1 MLASGLSG
9 KPNSFI
15 NSDVALDG
23 EPVIGSFT
31 VDGLTYA
38 VIDESTI
45 ELVGVV
51 PSVILSEGSEA
62 AGVEESNESNASEAG
77 VASLPETVTYA
88 NITYT
93 LASIAPYAFY
103 LSGVTDVTLPASV
116 SDVDDRAFR
125 SSDVANVSVAEGN
138 QGYSSFDG
146 ALYSADKT
154 RLLLIPEGRVGAVL
168 LPREAEV
175 ADPGKFSHC
184 SLVDAISVEDGAAF
198 ASENGLLY
206 TSDLAT
212 LLRVPAGATEA
223 TIREGCTT
231 IAAGA
236 LEACAKLTTINAP
249 ATITSIS
256 PDVFHAIPTV
266 SLPAASV
273 ILSEGAESPEVEGSN
288 EGQAD
293 EASTQL
299 TAMVALASTD
309 DDLPEVDPASVQV
322 ALPEGAGVSLW
333 SAMGF
338 SVCPGN
344 RAAADAALGSAA
356 IYAACNVVTLD
367 GNGAT
372 TPGTRVIYTDG
383 RANGDGWYSDSS
395 LRNKIRQITVPQ
407 RNGYVFG
414 GYWGYSDYAK
424 RDMIIIGPSGYLSN
438 GDGHILSNR
447 VLTAIWHYTVA
458 FDVGESG
465 IAGIPDIA
473 ATLGSEVELP
483 NPVREN
489 YSFQGW
495 DTMPDGSGTR
505 YQGSALDIPTGADAR
520 VVLYAQ
526 WRPNDQDLSFDTSSE
541 PGDEDYPG
549 ADKPDQTIAGEQV
562 EAGEK
567 VEIEDPKRPGYVFQ
581 GWIIPNAGGTEAID
595 QDLVY
600 QDETDGKWYVDAS
613 KLPDYAGEDG
623 RVELT
628 ARWTSVISVDVP
640 SSVTFYAD
648 VVTQGN
654 ESREGLAS
662 SAFGQSKVQSQ
673 SEVDLRIVGLESK
686 QVKGNGSTSLGAS
699 DILKKKDGSTV
710 SGTDDKLFSLYPATG
725 ELQEDDLK
733 DPDATSASKPEGA
746 VDFSLDDI
754 LLERSFAADEFTIPA
769 GGTLSL
775 GYRLNLQET
784 ATELDYDKLSTLS
797 EGASAS
803 IANISYCFAAGH
815 MHGSATGSSS
825 EDIYIEYGG
834 KVYGTA
840 DIVGA
845 AGCISE
851 LGMAS
856 PCYALYNQIMHDQGI
871 PSKGLLPSDAK
882 AKIYARYTGSAATAN
897 QPNCK
902 RAGYVRLLMVG
913 LNHDAVELSVA
924 PSSAFD
930 FDSQVAK
937 RAGITFQFMD
947 ALFDGL
953 PMNQEGATTD
963 GGWRESE
970 MRTVTLSKSGDIASH
985 LAVYPFV
992 KEVYKFSN
1000 KLGGGDQGAGGSD
1013 ASYVDVIGVTSDKLF
1028 LPSFAE
1034 LSGGYISSSNLWLNH
1049 EGAHYSYWKDLCGV
1063 RSGISS
1069 FGGNVN
1075 WGTAIKLGADGAARQ
1090 WWTRLARIEANGFC
1104 YVLDNATSSGTG
1116 WGHIDHRT
1124 KLAIAPA
1131 FCL

>member
-1 MLASGLSG
+1 
-9 KPNSFI
+9 
-15 NSDVALDG
+15 
-23 EPVIGSFT
+23 
-31 VDGLTYA
+31 
-38 VIDESTI
+38 
-45 ELVGVV
+45 
-51 PSVILSEGSEA
+51 
-62 AGVEESNESNASEAG
+62 
-77 VASLPETVTYA
+77 
-88 NITYT
+88 
-93 LASIAPYAFY
+93 
-103 LSGVTDVTLPASV
+103 
-116 SDVDDRAFR
+116 
-125 SSDVANVSVAEGN
+125 
-138 QGYSSFDG
+138 
-146 ALYSADKT
+146 
-154 RLLLIPEGRVGAVL
+154 
-168 LPREAEV
+168 
-175 ADPGKFSHC
+175 
-184 SLVDAISVEDGAAF
+184 VDAISVEDGAAF

-206 TSDLAT
+206 SSDLTT
-212 LLRVPAGATEA
+212 LLRVPAGATEV
-223 TIREGCTT
+223 TIREGCAS
-231 IAAGA
+231 IATGA
-236 LEACAKLTTINAP
+236 LEACAKLATINAP
-249 ATITSIS
+249 ATVTSIS

-299 TAMVALASTD
+299 TAMVALASSD
-309 DDLPEVDPASVQV
+309 DYLPDVDPASVQV

-424 RDMIIIGPSGYLSN
+424 RDMIIIGPSGYLGN

-520 VVLYAQ
+520 AVLYAQ

-549 ADKPDQTIAGEQV
+549 ADKPDQTIAGEQIAV
-562 EAGEK
+562 GEK

-581 GWIIPNAGGTEAID
+581 GWTIPNAGGAEAID

-662 SAFGQSKVQSQ
+662 GAFGQSKVQSL
-673 SEVDLRIVGLESK
+673 SEVDLRIVGLESEP
-686 QVKGNGSTSLGAS
+686 VRGNGTTSLGATDLIKS
-699 DILKKKDGSTV
+699 KDGKPVSTTV
-710 SGTDDKLFSLYPATG
+710 DMLFSVYPVEKAPSEG
-725 ELQEDDLK
+725 DLK
-733 DPDATSASKPEGA
+733 DPDRKSEKLEGA
-746 VDFSLDDI
+746 ASFALDDI
-754 LLERSFAADEFTIPA
+754 LLEKEFASADFSIPA
-769 GGTLSL
+769 GKSLNL

-784 ATELDYDKLSTLS
+784 GAVLDYDKLSTLS
-797 EGASAS
+797 EGTSAS
-803 IANISYCFAAGH
+803 IANISYCFAADAIPSDWGEPLWIENPDRSYSPAKYLLLKDIKDAADDLSAH
-815 MHGSATGSSS
+815 ADDPAQSEHYSLYSSLVGTGTFHLKVDGKYLDIQLLGICQDAKTAGGKAGLTFQTKDIYAHSGIRSSAVGGGEFPCQMNPAGSKPDGWASSAMNDALRSIFWGYLPEEVRAAIVGVDKLQQLYGDATGSYLQKTSDETIWLPSMYEVFGTTFTYYNDS
-825 EDIYIEYGG
+825 E
-834 KVYGTA
+834 
-840 DIVGA
+840 
-845 AGCISE
+845 
-851 LGMAS
+851 
-856 PCYALYNQIMHDQGI
+856 GI
-871 PSKGLLPSDAK
+871 PVDGYIPFQYQAYAGNGGSEANAK
-882 AKIYARYTGSAATAN
+882 AVKTYNGSASRWWLRSALRDNAE
-897 QPNCK
+897 QFCI
-902 RAGYVRLLMVG
+902 AYSDGYRG
-913 LNHDAVELSVA
+913 GNPASDTRGVA
-924 PSSAFD
+924 P
-930 FDSQVAK
+930 
-937 RAGITFQFMD
+937 
-947 ALFDGL
+947 
-953 PMNQEGATTD
+953 
-963 GGWRESE
+963 
-970 MRTVTLSKSGDIASH
+970 
-985 LAVYPFV
+985 
-992 KEVYKFSN
+992 
-1000 KLGGGDQGAGGSD
+1000 
-1013 ASYVDVIGVTSDKLF
+1013 
-1028 LPSFAE
+1028 
-1034 LSGGYISSSNLWLNH
+1034 
-1049 EGAHYSYWKDLCGV
+1049 C
-1063 RSGISS
+1063 
-1069 FGGNVN
+1069 
-1075 WGTAIKLGADGAARQ
+1075 
-1090 WWTRLARIEANGFC
+1090 
-1104 YVLDNATSSGTG
+1104 
-1116 WGHIDHRT
+1116 
-1124 KLAIAPA
+1124 